1 MKRNL
6 LTMVLL
12 CLSIFLLSC
21 GKNITV
27 NADEG
32 QVQTN
37 TDDDVSEEISKD
49 EDKQENVEQDSGSA
63 EIELPNIFRAYDSM
77 FYANAPD
84 YQTIEL
90 GCVELYK
97 VGDIKYITI
106 TTNILETA
114 TNAKEAQ
121 ALAFDLYKTAMDSN
135 LLPNSMNIT
144 SDEELTVNDM
154 EVYRFEGTLNC
165 GRDTLRD
172 IYAVGYSFV
181 VDEVPCMILGAVGD
195 DAQSQDVID
204 EVTAIVDA
212 MIYTVRDEK

>member
-49 EDKQENVEQDSGSA
+49 EDKQENVEQDSDSV
-63 EIELPNIFRAYDSM
+63 EVELTNTLQTVIDIYV
-77 FYANAPD
+77 NVPD
-84 YQTIEL
+84 FQHISL
-90 GCVELYK
+90 GYTQLYK
-97 VGDIKYITI
+97 VGGTKYIAV
-106 TTNILETA
+106 TTAARSTA
-114 TNAKEAQ
+114 VSAKDAQ
-121 ALAFDLYKTAMDSN
+121 PIAFESYKTAMDSN

-204 EVTAIVDA
+204 EVTAIMDA